1 MIDEPMIG
9 KHFGSTAAAP
19 LFSEMVSKTLRL
31 MAVNPDRPEDFMVT
45 KNDKKPAKA
54 KAQPCE
60 DSCIERIEPR
70 PREGAVKD
78 KFEISQRRSRNKGED
93 QWLMP

>member
-31 MAVNPDRPEDFMVT
+31 MAVNPDRPEDFY
-45 KNDKKPAKA
+45 
-54 KAQPCE
+54 
-60 DSCIERIEPR
+60 
-70 PREGAVKD
+70 GH
-78 KFEISQRRSRNKGED
+78 
-93 QWLMP
+93 

>member
-45 KNDKKPAKA
+45 KNDKNLPKL
-54 KAQPCE
+54 
-60 DSCIERIEPR
+60 
-70 PREGAVKD
+70 
-78 KFEISQRRSRNKGED
+78 RRSPRR
-93 QWLMP
+93 LMH

>member
-31 MAVNPDRPEDFMVT
+31 MAAQPGRHEVFMVT
-45 KNDKKPAKA
+45 KNDKKPAKLGA
-54 KAQPCE
+54 PRE
-60 DSCIERIEPR
+60 LWLERIEPAPAR
-70 PREGAVKD
+70 G
-78 KFEISQRRSRNKGED
+78 RRQG
-93 QWLMP
+93 QI